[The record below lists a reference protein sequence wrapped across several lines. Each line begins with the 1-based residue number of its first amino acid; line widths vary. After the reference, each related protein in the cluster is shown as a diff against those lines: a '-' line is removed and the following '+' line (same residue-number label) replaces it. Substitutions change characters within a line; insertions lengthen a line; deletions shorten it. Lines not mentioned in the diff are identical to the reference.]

1 MALKEIELLNRSIN
15 INDYDYMTKE
25 ERNEILYAMGQIDFS
40 IKRGIFNNT
49 DIYYNQINKILAK
62 IDERKHT
69 N

>member
-1 MALKEIELLNRSIN
+1 MELQEIELLNRSIN
-15 INDYDYMTKE
+15 INDYDYMTEEEKKE
-25 ERNEILYAMGQIDFS
+25 MLYAMGQIDFS
-40 IKRGIFNNT
+40 IKRVVFNNT